1 MTPLPGPSGTAPV
14 VGIVGRRGAYGRW
27 LQHFLETRMGLRVIG
42 RDPAG
47 DEALSIEELVTRA
60 DVLVF
65 SAPIRLTP
73 ALIAEYARAA
83 RGREAGCLWMDLTSI
98 KQGPVEALLASRA
111 EVVGLHPMAAPP
123 LIPTLQGRV
132 MAVCP
137 ARLDRWR
144 TWLDGFLAATR
155 AECIEVTPGHHDRA
169 MALVQG
175 LTHASHMAQAAVLR
189 RQAPALGGLEALR
202 PLRTVGHA
210 LDRIVSARMLAG
222 NPGIYA
228 DIQFDNPHVLPAV
241 ELMAEAVGFL
251 RDQLRRGDAEARQAL
266 RTRLLEESASFFGA
280 PALAAGSH
288 DFDRLGYLLADLES
302 PDFLSVFLPE
312 DAPGSLC
319 RLLHVFE
326 EHAVNI
332 ESIHSSRSPEGELH
346 FRIGLDRR
354 SLDDLPA
361 DTLARV
367 AKALET
373 RGIGRVTA
381 GHRGD

>member
-1 MTPLPGPSGTAPV
+1 MTPLPGPSGSPPV

-27 LQHFLETRMGLRVIG
+27 LQRFFEERMGLQVIG

-47 DEALSIEELVTRA
+47 DEDLPVDELVARA

-65 SAPIRLTP
+65 SAPIRVTP
-73 ALIAEYARAA
+73 ALIGEYVEAGN
-83 RGREAGCLWMDLTSI
+83 GREAGHLWMDLTSI
-98 KQGPVEALLASRA
+98 KQRPVEALLASQA

-123 LIPTLQGRV
+123 PTPTLQGRA

-144 TWLDGFLAATR
+144 PWLDSFLSATR
-155 AECIEVTPGHHDRA
+155 AERIDVSPEHHDRA

-175 LTHASHMAQAAVLR
+175 LTHASHMAQASVLR
-189 RQAPALGGLEALR
+189 RQAPALGGLDALR

-210 LDRIVSARMLAG
+210 LDLSVSARMLAG
-222 NPGIYA
+222 NPGIYT
-228 DIQFDNPHVLPAV
+228 DIQFDNPHVLPAI
-241 ELMAEAVGFL
+241 EQLAEAVGFL
-251 RDQLRRGDAEARQAL
+251 RAQLRSGDAEARQAV
-266 RTRLLEESASFFGA
+266 RSQLLEESATFFGA
-280 PALAAGSH
+280 PVLAAGSQ
-288 DFDRLGYLLADLES
+288 DFERLGYLLADLES

-312 DAPGSLC
+312 DAPGSLR

-346 FRIGLDRR
+346 FRIGLDRGC
-354 SLDDLPA
+354 LAGLPA
-361 DTLARV
+361 DTLARL
-367 AKALET
+367 ATALEAG
-373 RGIGRVTA
+373 GIGRVTA
-381 GHRGD
+381 GDRRD

>member
-27 LQHFLETRMGLRVIG
+27 LQRFLETRMGLRVIG

-47 DEALSIEELVTRA
+47 DEALSIEELVTQA

-73 ALIAEYARAA
+73 ALIAEYAGVA

-123 LIPTLQGRV
+123 PIPTLQGRV

-241 ELMAEAVGFL
+241 EQLAEAVGFL
-251 RDQLRRGDAEARQAL
+251 REQVRRGDADARQAL
-266 RTRLLEESASFFGA
+266 RTQLLEDSAAFFGA

-288 DFDRLGYLLADLES
+288 EFERLGYLLADLES

-312 DAPGSLC
+312 DAPGSLR

-346 FRIGLDRR
+346 FRIGLDRG

-361 DTLARV
+361 DTLARLV
-367 AKALET
+367 KALEA

-381 GHRGD
+381 GHHGD